1 MNGMQGE
8 ITISELAKLM
18 QVSTH
23 QIRYFE
29 EKGILDP
36 AYTGENQYRMYGMHE
51 IYRLAH
57 ILLLRKMGL
66 SVQVIQEC
74 LSHLTAEQITPLF
87 HQALANTEA
96 EIRRLQENKHF
107 IEKLL
112 VEKAQISDIEEGT
125 FTIVQWEALPLKLW
139 FEMQAAESL
148 NAQKLMQHQGKIPNL
163 FEKDIHYVYNDSG
176 RVGMY
181 TQEGQGSYDLLLP
194 AGSYVKRTLMV
205 QNEEQLNAHI
215 QEFYAHVE
223 QRGYM
228 CSGPLLMVEKSYLSL
243 FTPDQLHYELFSY
256 LANPEEVHV

>member
-1 MNGMQGE
+1 MQGE

-74 LSHLTAEQITPLF
+74 LSHLTTEQITPLF

-112 VEKAQISDIEEGT
+112 VEKAQISDIEAGAMN
-125 FTIVQWEALPLKLW
+125 IVQREALPLKLW
-139 FEMQAAESL
+139 FEMPISESV
-148 NAQKLMQHQGKIPNL
+148 NAQKLVQHQGEIPNL

-176 RVGMY
+176 SFGMY
-181 TQEGQGSYDLLLP
+181 TLEGKGAYDLMLP
-194 AGSYVKRTLMV
+194 AGSYVTSTLLV
-205 QNEEQLNAHI
+205 QNEDQLSAHI
-215 QEFYAHVE
+215 QKFYAHAE
-223 QRGYM
+223 QMGYM
-228 CSGPLLMVEKSYLSL
+228 CCGPLLMVEKSYLSL

-256 LANPEEVHV
+256 LSNAEEVRA

>member
-29 EKGILDP
+29 EKGILNP
-36 AYTGENQYRMYGMHE
+36 AYTGENQYRMYGMDE

-57 ILLLRKMGL
+57 ILLLRKMGF
-66 SVQVIQEC
+66 SVQVIEEC

-96 EIRRLQENKHF
+96 EIRRLQENKQF

-112 VEKAQISDIEEGT
+112 VESEQFSGLEEGAL
-125 FTIVQWEALPLKLW
+125 TIVQREALPLKLW
-139 FEMQAAESL
+139 FEMPASERL
-148 NAQKLMQHQGKIPNL
+148 NAQKLLQHQGKIPNL
-163 FEKDIHYVYNDSG
+163 FEKDIHYVYNESG
-176 RVGMY
+176 NVGMY
-181 TQEGQGSYDLLLP
+181 TRKGTGAYDLLLP
-194 AGSYVKRTLMV
+194 AGPYVTCTFLV
-205 QNEEQLNAHI
+205 QNEEQLSAHI
-215 QEFYAHVE
+215 QEFYAHAE
-223 QRGYM
+223 QMGYM

-243 FTPDQLHYELFSY
+243 FTPNQLHYELFSY
-256 LANPEEVHV
+256 LCNPEEVHA